1 MTIRILLVDD
11 HRIVELGLRAMIAQ
25 RPGLVIVGAVATAA
39 EAIAWV
45 ERDPPEVVVLDLKLA
60 GGTDGI
66 EAARRIAALSSAVR
80 TICYTAADEE
90 PYASQFLAAGG
101 KAFLTKAAP
110 ADEVITAI
118 ERVVAGGRYVEPGMA
133 QKIVA
138 NQAGHRR
145 DGCCFERLTPRG
157 FEVVRRIIQGQKN
170 RAICE
175 ALDFTPQTLST
186 HRRRIY
192 AKLGVSSDVELV
204 HLARRCGLLDA

>member
-25 RPGLVIVGAVATAA
+25 RPGLVLVGAVATAE
-39 EAIAWV
+39 EALAWV
-45 ERDPPEVVVLDLKLA
+45 RRDPPEVVVLDLRLA
-60 GGTDGI
+60 GGMDGI
-66 EAARRIAALSSAVR
+66 EAARRIAVLCPAVR

-101 KAFLTKAAP
+101 KAYLTKAAS
-110 ADEVITAI
+110 ADEVLTAI
-118 ERVVAGGRYVEPGMA
+118 ERVVAGGRYVELEMA

-138 NQAGHRR
+138 NRAEQRG

-157 FEVVRRIIQGQKN
+157 FEVVRRIIKGQKN

-175 ALDFTPQTLST
+175 ALHFTPQTLST

-192 AKLGVSSDVELV
+192 AKLGVSSDIELV